1 LFVQTYFF
9 GEEDL
14 GSLGSLCAE
23 ESKDLCLFKLVFSP
37 NEEDFA
43 FLSLLLEL
51 IENTKAIA
59 NIREAKMFPRILKTY
74 CTMESWLENNVSWF
88 LESSCT
94 TKKMSIFD
102 ASKVCRALLSNETIL
117 YNACHDVTLSV
128 YPHRA
133 STR

>member
-23 ESKDLCLFKLVFSP
+23 ESKDLCLYKLVFSP

-59 NIREAKMFPRILKTY
+59 NIREAKMFLRILKTY
-74 CTMESWLENNVSWF
+74 TVQWN
-88 LESSCT
+88 
-94 TKKMSIFD
+94 
-102 ASKVCRALLSNETIL
+102 
-117 YNACHDVTLSV
+117 HG
-128 YPHRA
+128 
-133 STR
+133 